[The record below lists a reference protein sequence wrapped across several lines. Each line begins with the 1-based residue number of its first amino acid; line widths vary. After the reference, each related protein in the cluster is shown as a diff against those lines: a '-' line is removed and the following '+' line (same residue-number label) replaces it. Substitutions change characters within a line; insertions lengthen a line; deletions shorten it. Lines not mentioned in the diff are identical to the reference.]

1 MAVTVTGLALGF
13 GGSLELNRYVV
24 NYADPTA
31 AALTKTLPLFTLK
44 KGSIVLGVRIKH
56 STAFA
61 GTSIT
66 AVTVSVGS
74 SGLGATGLANAFDI
88 FQAVA
93 AGTRQLTQTFKDTD
107 ADEVI
112 NAYFTSVG
120 ANLSALSAGS
130 VAIDVLVA
138 NVTTPG
144 V

>member
-1 MAVTVTGLALGF
+1 MTITGLALGF
-13 GGSLELNRYVV
+13 GGSLECNRYSIP
-24 NYADPTA
+24 YTDPTA
-31 AALTKTLPLFTLK
+31 AALTKTWPLFTLK
-44 KGSIVLGVRIKH
+44 KGSIILGVRIKH
-56 STAFA
+56 STKFA
-61 GTSIT
+61 GTAVT

-74 SGLGATGLANAFDI
+74 SGLGTTGLANAFDV

-93 AGTRQLTQTFKDTD
+93 AGARELSQTFKDTD

-120 ANLSALSAGS
+120 GNLSALTAGS
-130 VAIDVLVA
+130 VEIDVLVA